1 MAVPLTEGLGNAARF
16 IVANRG
22 EFIYLVAY
30 SEALPLLRRKG
41 GQALQAWQWLARR
54 EQPSSRLSRRVR

>member
-22 EFIYLVAY
+22 EFIYLGAY
-30 SEALPLLRRKG
+30 REALPLLRRKG
-41 GQALQAWQWLARR
+41 VQALKAWQWLAR
-54 EQPSSRLSRRVR
+54 